1 MAYRQRPGTLP
12 CVYVR
17 LSDVV
22 IGKEPVDSAS
32 HLTAAEARQLA
43 ANLTAAADARERPS
57 ETTPPDF
64 GRHLLGWRA
73 DCGCRRCDRS
83 SPRRLQESS
92 NTAAP
97 HSGWINTSKTKVE
110 SMLMLVLSSL
120 LVLATL
126 TNVVLAPIEAR
137 KIRDGRNVRSFL
149 YLWPS
154 RRNLDLPHEE
164 FLARYRRGLKLTGW
178 PWVVIGVFMLTV
190 TLVLF
195 AWSEPWPSV
204 WGCFFLLTGLT
215 SVRCRRILDFPRAAP
230 ICSIPRDEV
239 AK

>member
-1 MAYRQRPGTLP
+1 MAGRLRLQKMRPEFT
-12 CVYVR
+12 
-17 LSDVV
+17 
-22 IGKEPVDSAS
+22 
-32 HLTAAEARQLA
+32 
-43 ANLTAAADARERPS
+43 
-57 ETTPPDF
+57 
-64 GRHLLGWRA
+64 
-73 DCGCRRCDRS
+73 S
-83 SPRRLQESS
+83 SPPRIFQYSGSTLRLDQYVEE
-92 NTAAP
+92 
-97 HSGWINTSKTKVE
+97 VE
-110 SMLMLVLSSL
+110 SMLVLVLSSL